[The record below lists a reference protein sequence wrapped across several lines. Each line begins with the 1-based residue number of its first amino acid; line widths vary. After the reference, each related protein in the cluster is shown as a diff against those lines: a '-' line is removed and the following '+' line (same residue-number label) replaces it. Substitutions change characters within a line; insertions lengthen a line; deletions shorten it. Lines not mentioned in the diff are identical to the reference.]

1 MTVERHNAVA
11 EYAEANDLLFYDF
24 NEKALYE
31 QNGFDYPTDM
41 HNNSTTGDK
50 NAHTNPSGAK
60 KITHFIKRY
69 IDKQLRNH
77 TETKLAVGRDEGI

>member
-1 MTVERHNAVA
+1 MFMTVERHNAVA

-41 HNNSTTGDK
+41 HNMSMYGKTF
-50 NAHTNPSGAK
+50 S
-60 KITHFIKRY
+60 Y
-69 IDKQLRNH
+69 IMRQICGN
-77 TETKLAVGRDEGI
+77 TCSC